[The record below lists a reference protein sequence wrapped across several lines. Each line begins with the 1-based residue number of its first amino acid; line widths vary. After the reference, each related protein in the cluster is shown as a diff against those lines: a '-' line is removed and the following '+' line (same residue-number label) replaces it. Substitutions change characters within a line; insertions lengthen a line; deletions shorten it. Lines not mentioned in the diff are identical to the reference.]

1 MRQYDRAIE
10 PLQKTIQL
18 NPNFPLGRW
27 YLGVTFEQRG
37 SFDEAISQFE
47 TCVRL
52 TANSPSMLALLGHA
66 YAAAGRKSDA
76 QAMLVRLGALSK
88 EEKYVPPYPIAVIH
102 AGLGER
108 DQAIEWLEKAYEER
122 DSWMNYLHLDPRLD
136 SLRADP
142 RFVSLVGRMRFTR

>member
-1 MRQYDRAIE
+1 MTNGRTEESFRAGQRALQLDPVDLANNSHQGWHYLFMRQYDRAIE
-10 PLQKTIQL
+10 PLQKTIQ
-18 NPNFPLGRW
+18 
-27 YLGVTFEQRG
+27 
-37 SFDEAISQFE
+37 
-47 TCVRL
+47 
-52 TANSPSMLALLGHA
+52 
-66 YAAAGRKSDA
+66 
-76 QAMLVRLGALSK
+76 ALSK

-108 DQAIEWLEKAYEER
+108 DLAIEWLEKAYEER